1 MLTHLAIRNFTI
13 AESVDLEFHAGM
25 TAITGET
32 GAGKSIS
39 LDALSL
45 ALGDRAERDIVRH
58 GAERADISASFDI
71 SHQRRAQDWLK
82 AHELASDDDCLLRR
96 VITSEGRSKA
106 FINGHP
112 VTLADLRQLGEML
125 IDIHSQHEHQSLL
138 VKETHR
144 HLLDAF
150 AGAGKIASEVKKAF
164 EQWHDTAQTLN
175 ALRQADHEQATKA
188 ELLKFQRREFD
199 ELALK
204 DNELT
209 QLEQQQDILSK
220 ADDIIRASQLALTL
234 CEDGDDGSIES
245 LLRQAVAALAP
256 LANTQPALREAHEML
271 ASAEIQVGE
280 ARHALARHIDSFDA
294 DPATLALVQDRL
306 DVIYNLA
313 RKHRVQPQQLL
324 ALQQKIDADLA
335 AMDNSEERLQAL
347 DAQLQRQLGIYQKV
361 ADELGVQRKKGAQ
374 KLCKAVA
381 EKLKLLGMQH
391 CRFDVALSAPATREP
406 TRHGNEVIEF
416 VIATNPG
423 QPPQPLAKIASG
435 GELSRISLAIQV
447 VTAQTSAIPTLV
459 FDEVDVGI
467 GGGTAEVV
475 GRLLRELGDKGQVIC
490 VTHQPQVAA
499 RSHHHLRVSKQ
510 VKAQSTSTRVEV
522 LAEKGKIDEVARMLG
537 GVEITDTTR
546 AHAKEML
553 ALTD

>member
-13 AESVDLEFHAGM
+13 AESIDIEFHAGM

-58 GAERADISASFDI
+58 GAERADISAGFDI
-71 SHQRRAQDWLK
+71 SRQRRAQDWLK
-82 AHELASDDDCLLRR
+82 TRELESSEECLLRR

-106 FINGHP
+106 FINGQP

-150 AGAGKIASEVKKAF
+150 ANAGTSASAVKKAY
-164 EQWHDTAQTLN
+164 EQWHDTAQTLE
-175 ALRQADHEQATKA
+175 ALRQTDHEQATRA

-199 ELALK
+199 ELVLK
-204 DNELT
+204 ENELT
-209 QLEQQQDILSK
+209 QLEQQQDMLSK
-220 ADDIIRASQLALTL
+220 ADDIISASRLALTL
-234 CEDGDDGSIES
+234 CEDADGGSIES

-256 LANTQPALREAHEML
+256 LANTQIALREAHEML

-294 DPATLALVQDRL
+294 DPATLALVQNRL
-306 DVIYNLA
+306 DTIYNLA

-324 ALQQKIDADLA
+324 SLQQRIDDDLA

-347 DAQLQRQLGIYQKV
+347 DAQLKQQLATYQKA
-361 ADELGVQRKKGAQ
+361 ADELSAQRKKGAQ

-391 CRFDVALSAPATREP
+391 CRFDVALTAPATREP
-406 TRHGNEVIEF
+406 ARYGNEVIEF

-475 GRLLRELGDKGQVIC
+475 GRLLRELGEKGQVIC

-499 RSHHHLRVSKQ
+499 RSHQHLRVSKQ
-510 VKAQSTSTRVEV
+510 VKAQQTSTRVEV

>member
-13 AESVDLEFHAGM
+13 AESVDIEFHAGM

-45 ALGDRAERDIVRH
+45 ALGDRAERDVVRH
-58 GAERADISASFDI
+58 GAERTDISASFDI
-71 SHQRRAQDWLK
+71 AKQRRAQDWLK
-82 AHELASDDDCLLRR
+82 NRELASDDECLLRR
-96 VITSEGRSKA
+96 VITAEGRSKA
-106 FINGHP
+106 FINGQP

-138 VKETHR
+138 QKETHR
-144 HLLDAF
+144 RLLDAF
-150 AGAGKIASEVKKAF
+150 AGASHAASSVRRAY
-164 EQWHDTAQTLN
+164 EQWHETAQTL
-175 ALRQADHEQATKA
+175 ATLQQADHEQAAKA

-199 ELALK
+199 ELALQE
-204 DNELT
+204 NELQ
-209 QLEQQQDILSK
+209 QLEQKQEVLSK
-220 ADDIIRASQLALTL
+220 ADDIIRVSQLALAL
-234 CEDGDDGSIES
+234 CEDGDGGSIES

-256 LANTQPALREAHEML
+256 FANAQPALREIHEML
-271 ASAEIQVGE
+271 ASAEIQISE
-280 ARHALARHIDSFDA
+280 ARHALVRHIDNFDA
-294 DPATLALVQDRL
+294 DPATLATIQGRL
-306 DVIYNLA
+306 DAIYVLA

-347 DAQLQRQLGIYQKV
+347 DAKLKQQLGVYQKA
-361 ADELGVQRKKGAQ
+361 ADELSALRKKGTQ

-381 EKLKLLGMQH
+381 DKLKLLGMQH
-391 CRFDVALSAPATREP
+391 CRFDVALSPNREP
-406 TRHGNEVIEF
+406 TRYGSESIEF

-510 VKAQSTSTRVEV
+510 VKAKSTQTQVEV
-522 LAEKGKIDEVARMLG
+522 LGEKGKIDEVARMLG

-553 ALTD
+553 ALAD

>member
-13 AESVDLEFHAGM
+13 AEQVDLEFHPGM
-25 TAITGET
+25 TVITGET

-58 GAERADISASFDI
+58 GAERADISAGFDI
-71 SHQRRAQDWLK
+71 SAHTRARSWLQ
-82 AHELASDDDCLLRR
+82 ARELDSDEECLLRR
-96 VITSEGRSKA
+96 VITTEGRSKA
-106 FINGHP
+106 FINGQP

-144 HLLDAF
+144 RLLDAF
-150 AGAGKIASEVKKAF
+150 AGASNAALATKQAF
-164 EQWHDTAQTLN
+164 EAWNTTAQTLVT
-175 ALRQADHEQATKA
+175 LRQSGHEQTVKA
-188 ELLKFQRREFD
+188 ELLKFQQREFEALALQD
-199 ELALK
+199 GELA
-204 DNELT
+204 
-209 QLEQQQDILSK
+209 QLEQKQRVLAQ
-220 ADDIIRASQLALTL
+220 ADDIIRASQQALTL
-234 CEDGDDGSIES
+234 CEDGDQGSIES
-245 LLRQAVAALAP
+245 LLRLAISALAP
-256 LANTQPALREAHEML
+256 FIDSQPALREVHDML
-271 ASAEIQVGE
+271 ASAEIQVSE
-280 ARHALARHIDSFDA
+280 ARHALSRHLDHFDA
-294 DPATLALVQDRL
+294 DPHSLATIEARL
-306 DVIYNLA
+306 DAIYSLA
-313 RKHRVQPQQLL
+313 RKHRVQADQLL
-324 ALQQKIDADLA
+324 VLQQKIDDDLA
-335 AMDNSEERLQAL
+335 AMDNSDQRLAALEQQLAQELLQYQQAAEKL
-347 DAQLQRQLGIYQKV
+347 SAL
-361 ADELGVQRKKGAQ
+361 RKKGAQ
-374 KLCKAVA
+374 KLCKSVA

-391 CRFDVALSAPATREP
+391 CRFDVAMTALRDPARN
-406 TRHGNEVIEF
+406 GNESIEF

-475 GRLLRELGDKGQVIC
+475 GRLLRELGERGQVIC

-499 RSHHHLRVSKQ
+499 RGHHHLRVSKQ
-510 VKAQSTSTRVEV
+510 IKGNSTSTRVEALDAV
-522 LAEKGKIDEVARMLG
+522 SKIDEVARMLG

-553 ALTD
+553 ELTE

>member
-13 AESVDLEFHAGM
+13 AEQVDLEFHPGM
-25 TAITGET
+25 TVITGET

-58 GAERADISASFDI
+58 GADRADISAGFDI
-71 SHQRRAQDWLK
+71 SQHARARHWLQ
-82 AHELASDDDCLLRR
+82 ARELDSDDECLLRR
-96 VITSEGRSKA
+96 VITTEGRSKA
-106 FINGHP
+106 FINGQP
-112 VTLADLRQLGEML
+112 VTLADLRALGEML

-138 VKETHR
+138 LKETHR
-144 HLLDAF
+144 RLLDAF
-150 AGAGKIASEVKKAF
+150 AGASDAAQKTKQAF
-164 EQWHDTAQTLN
+164 DAWNDTAHMLAT
-175 ALRQADHEQATKA
+175 LRQSGHEQAVKA
-188 ELLKFQRREFD
+188 DLLKFQQREF
-199 ELALK
+199 EALALR
-204 DNELT
+204 DGELQ
-209 QLEQQQDILSK
+209 QLEQQQRTLGQ
-220 ADDIIRASQLALTL
+220 ADDIIRASQQALAL
-234 CEDGDDGSIES
+234 CDDSEQGSIES
-245 LLRQAVAALAP
+245 LLRQAVGALAP
-256 LANTQPALREAHEML
+256 FVDTQPALRDVHDML

-280 ARHALARHIDSFDA
+280 ARHALTRHIDHFDA
-294 DPATLALVQDRL
+294 DPQALATIESRL
-306 DVIYNLA
+306 DAIYTLA
-313 RKHRVQPQQLL
+313 RKHRVPADQLL
-324 ALQQKIDADLA
+324 ALQQKIDDELA
-335 AMDNSEERLQAL
+335 AMDNSDERLAALEQQLAEQRTHYQQAA
-347 DAQLQRQLGIYQKV
+347 DQLSALR
-361 ADELGVQRKKGAQ
+361 RKGAQ

-391 CRFDVALSAPATREP
+391 CRFDVALTALREP
-406 TRHGNEVIEF
+406 ARHGNESIEF

-475 GRLLRELGDKGQVIC
+475 GRLLRELGERGQVIC

-499 RSHHHLRVSKQ
+499 RGHHHLRVSKQ
-510 VKAQSTSTRVEV
+510 VKGNSTSTRVDTLDAGSKV
-522 LAEKGKIDEVARMLG
+522 DEVARMLG

-553 ALTD
+553 ELAE

>member
-13 AESVDLEFHAGM
+13 AESVDIEFHAGM

-45 ALGDRAERDIVRH
+45 ALGDRAERDVVRH

-71 SHQRRAQDWLK
+71 GGQRRAQDWLK
-82 AHELASDDDCLLRR
+82 TRELASDDECLLRR

-106 FINGHP
+106 FINGQP

-138 VKETHR
+138 QKETHR
-144 HLLDAF
+144 RLLDAF
-150 AGAGKIASEVKKAF
+150 AGAGNIAGTVKKAY
-164 EQWHDTAQTLN
+164 EQWHETAQTL
-175 ALRQADHEQATKA
+175 ATLQQADHEQAAKA

-199 ELALK
+199 ELALQE
-204 DNELT
+204 NELA
-209 QLEQQQDILSK
+209 QLEQKQDVLSK
-220 ADDIIRASQLALTL
+220 ADDIIRASRLALAL
-234 CEDGDDGSIES
+234 CEEGDGGSIES

-256 LANTQPALREAHEML
+256 FANAQPILREAHEML
-271 ASAEIQVGE
+271 ASAEIQVSE

-294 DPATLALVQDRL
+294 DPATLALIQDRL
-306 DVIYNLA
+306 NTIYTLA
-313 RKHRVQPQQLL
+313 RKHRVQPEQLL

-347 DAQLQRQLGIYQKV
+347 DAQLKQQLAAYQKA
-361 ADELGVQRKKGAQ
+361 ADELSALRKKGVQ

-381 EKLKLLGMQH
+381 DKLKLLGMQH
-391 CRFDVALSAPATREP
+391 CSFDVALTSSSNREP
-406 TRHGNEVIEF
+406 ARHGNESIEF

-475 GRLLRELGDKGQVIC
+475 GRLLRELGDRGQVIC

-510 VKAQSTSTRVEV
+510 VKAKSTQTQVEV
-522 LAEKGKIDEVARMLG
+522 LSEKGKIDEVARMLG

-553 ALTD
+553 ALAE